1 MVTFIATVI
10 CIGNNAQ
17 NHTKFEGI
25 DYINRL
31 KPKIPSFGLEV
42 TPTFIHHHSRNM
54 FFILCISTYIYIYT
68 YIEEIKINMQN
79 KLLKTLLFQ
88 NTEVLSKW
96 PTFRNEIMKSISI
109 RDFTLYFDPTVTEFV
124 LKGPTDNKAV
134 PTNITVW
141 RRTGNVEDLVDWRIY
156 TSLTYS

>member
-1 MVTFIATVI
+1 MY
-10 CIGNNAQ
+10 Q
-17 NHTKFEGI
+17 
-25 DYINRL
+25 YIH
-31 KPKIPSFGLEV
+31 I
-42 TPTFIHHHSRNM
+42 
-54 FFILCISTYIYIYT
+54 YIYIYT

-109 RDFTLYFDPTVTEFV
+109 REFTLYFDPTVTEFV

-141 RRTGNVEDLVDWRIY
+141 RRTGNVEDLVD
-156 TSLTYS
+156 